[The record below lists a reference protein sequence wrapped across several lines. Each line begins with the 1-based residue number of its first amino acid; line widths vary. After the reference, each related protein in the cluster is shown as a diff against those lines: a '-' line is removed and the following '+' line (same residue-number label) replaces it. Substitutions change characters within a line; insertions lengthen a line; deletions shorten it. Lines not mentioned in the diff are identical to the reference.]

1 MDANS
6 DICAAELLEVVP
18 LVMRT
23 IKGEMRSRRAAGLSV
38 PQFRT
43 LLRVNRQPQ
52 TSLTEVAE
60 HLGLTTPTT
69 CRMIDDLVARG
80 LVLSQPSTVDR
91 RKIML
96 SLTGAGRASLED
108 ARQGTLDCLEE
119 LLAPLAPDERAAVIQ
134 AMRILQRTF
143 APEPAPVAE

>member
-1 MDANS
+1 MKSNPDQ
-6 DICAAELLEVVP
+6 CAADLLEVVP

-23 IKGEMRSRRAAGLSV
+23 IRGEMRSRRVEGLSV
-38 PQFRT
+38 PQFRAM
-43 LLRVNRQPQ
+43 LHVDRQAQ

-91 RKIML
+91 RKIVL
-96 SLTGAGRASLED
+96 SLTGAGRASLEA
-108 ARQGTLDCLEE
+108 ARQGTLDRLEE
-119 LLAPLAPDERAAVIQ
+119 LLAPLAPDERATVIQ
-134 AMRILQRTF
+134 ATRILARAFT
-143 APEPAPVAE
+143 PEPALIE